1 MARPRE
7 PRVIGRI
14 WAASARPSARDP
26 MSLLRHPD
34 LFDLSPIPIVCEDW
48 SGVRAEVMTVLAS
61 GVIDFDQYLIDH
73 PDFVSTVRQRHA
85 IVDANP
91 RAA

>member
-1 MARPRE
+1 
-7 PRVIGRI
+7 
-14 WAASARPSARDP
+14 